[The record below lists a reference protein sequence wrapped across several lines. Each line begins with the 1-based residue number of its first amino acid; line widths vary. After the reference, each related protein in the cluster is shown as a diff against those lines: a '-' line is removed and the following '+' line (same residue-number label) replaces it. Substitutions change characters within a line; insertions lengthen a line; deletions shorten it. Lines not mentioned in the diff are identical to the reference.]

1 MKSKTL
7 LTRLSES
14 LKRRIVNYKG
24 NKFDKV
30 YKLREKQDLICEIE
44 DIKLKISSKS
54 VLAKPLMIKAGFEE
68 AERKIIKRFVNPGMV
83 VFDIG
88 ANIGL
93 YTTIMA
99 KQVKDEGHVFSFEPY
114 SSTGD
119 YLYYN
124 VALNELNNVTVEGL
138 ALTDADGQM
147 DFYIFPEGEDVYNSL
162 GAQKRDVEKTKAVR
176 KIQVQVSKLD
186 SYCKKNKI
194 ERINFIKLD
203 VEGAEEK
210 VFEGGREVFK
220 AMSPIIITE
229 IYEKSAVQCGCS
241 GVRML
246 KNFRQLGYFI
256 YSIDE
261 KSNLNKLTEFESLND
276 GTHYIILSK
285 HELLS

>member
-1 MKSKTL
+1 MKINTIL
-7 LTRLSES
+7 ARLTAS
-14 LKRRIVNYKG
+14 LKRRIVNYKS
-24 NKFDKV
+24 NKFDKF
-30 YKLREKQDLICEIE
+30 YKLREKQDLICEID
-44 DIKLKISSKS
+44 DIKLKVSSKS
-54 VLAKPLMIKAGFEE
+54 VLAKPLLIKAGFEE
-68 AERKIIKRFVNPGMV
+68 AERKIIKGFVKPGMI

-99 KQVKDEGHVFSFEPY
+99 KQAKDEGHVFSFEPY

-119 YLYYN
+119 YLKYN
-124 VALNELNNVTVEGL
+124 VSLNELNNVTVEEI
-138 ALTDADGQM
+138 ALTDTDGRQ
-147 DFYIFPEGEDVYNSL
+147 DFFIFPEGEDVYNSL
-162 GAQKRDVEKTKAVR
+162 GAQKRDVEKTKAEK

-194 ERINFIKLD
+194 EKIDFIKLD

-220 AMSPIIITE
+220 AMNPIIITE
-229 IYEKSAVQCGCS
+229 IYENSAIQCGCS
-241 GVRML
+241 GIRML
-246 KNFRQLGYFI
+246 KNFSQIGYCI

-261 KSNLNKLTEFESLND
+261 KSNLTKLTNFEPLND

-285 HELLS
+285 NEHLS